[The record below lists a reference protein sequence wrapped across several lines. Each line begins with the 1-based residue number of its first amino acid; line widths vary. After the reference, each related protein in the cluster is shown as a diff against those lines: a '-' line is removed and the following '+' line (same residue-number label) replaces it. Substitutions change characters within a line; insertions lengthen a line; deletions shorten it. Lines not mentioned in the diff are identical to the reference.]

1 MVKKGEISP
10 WNVDVVELADKF
22 LKKLEEAQQLDLR
35 VSGRV
40 LLYAAILVRMK
51 AEIITAESLG
61 YEEEEEELIPDEVD
75 FSVLEMDEFEEDKEE
90 IIEALIT
97 PRKRVK
103 RFTPLKDL
111 IKELKRAE
119 EVEKRRVKRRRREAR
134 REKDFDK
141 TLKIPHEE
149 SMEETIAMV
158 ENVLKK
164 LFKRKDVL
172 YFSEIV
178 KGMKINEIVS
188 YYLSILHLAYRRK
201 VEVYQEELYKDI
213 EIRGYR

>member
-1 MVKKGEISP
+1 M
-10 WNVDVVELADKF
+10 
-22 LKKLEEAQQLDLR
+22 
-35 VSGRV
+35 
-40 LLYAAILVRMK
+40 Y
-51 AEIITAESLG
+51 
-61 YEEEEEELIPDEVD
+61 
-75 FSVLEMDEFEEDKEE
+75 
-90 IIEALIT
+90 
-97 PRKRVK
+97 KRQVK

-119 EVEKRRVKRRRREAR
+119 EVEKRRVRRKRREAR
-134 REKDFDK
+134 QEKDFDK

>member
-61 YEEEEEELIPDEVD
+61 YGEEEEELIPDEVD
-75 FSVLEMDEFEEDKEE
+75 FSVLEIDEFEEDKEE

-97 PRKRVK
+97 PRKKVK

-119 EVEKRRVKRRRREAR
+119 EVEKRRVRRKRREAR
-134 REKDFDK
+134 QEKDFDK

>member
-22 LKKLEEAQQLDLR
+22 LKKLEEAQQFDLR

-61 YEEEEEELIPDEVD
+61 HEEELIPDEVD
-75 FSVLEMDEFEEDKEE
+75 FEAFEAFDEYEKEEDKED

-97 PRKRVK
+97 PRKKVK

-119 EVEKRRVKRRRREAR
+119 EVEKRRVRRKREIKH
-134 REKDFDK
+134 EKDFDK

-149 SMEETIAMV
+149 SMEEAIAMV
-158 ENVLKK
+158 ENVLNK
-164 LFKRKDVL
+164 LFKRKNVL

-178 KGMKINEIVS
+178 KGMKINEVVS

-213 EIRGYR
+213 EIRGYK

>member
-61 YEEEEEELIPDEVD
+61 HEEEEELIPDEVD
-75 FSVLEMDEFEEDKEE
+75 FSVFEIDDLEEDKEE

-97 PRKRVK
+97 PRKKVK

-119 EVEKRRVKRRRREAR
+119 EVEKRRVRRKRRETRQK
-134 REKDFDK
+134 KDFDK

-164 LFKRKDVL
+164 LFRKKDVL

-178 KGMKINEIVS
+178 RGMKINEIVS

-213 EIRGYR
+213 EIRGYK